1 MEEITRPVKKPSGC
15 LNFLGWLLT
24 VGSALFILG
33 CILMIFGLEDSLD
46 EKREE
51 YAAAEKEYEA
61 ALEAYNAD
69 SVHLQAEYQRI
80 QSQIE
85 KAEEAGD
92 SALVAELTDSLALYA
107 EPEYQPRGAIGF
119 NIGGAFFFF
128 FAVLAL
134 VPLAA
139 GIALIIYC
147 RNRKLKYKRYST
159 LSAPFPS
166 CQS

>member
-1 MEEITRPVKKPSGC
+1 MEEITQPVKKPSGC
-15 LNFLGWLLT
+15 LNSFGWLLT
-24 VGSALFILG
+24 IGSVLFILV
-33 CILMIFGLEDSLD
+33 CVFMIFGLEDSLD

-51 YAAAEKEYEA
+51 YSAAQQEYAA

-69 SVHLQAEYQRI
+69 SLHLHAEYQRVL
-80 QSQIE
+80 SQIE
-85 KAEEAGD
+85 SAEEEGD

-107 EPEYQPRGAIGF
+107 EPEYQPRGAVGF

-139 GIALIIYC
+139 GIAIIIYC
-147 RNRKLKYKRYST
+147 RNRKLKYKRY
-159 LSAPFPS
+159 LENRS
-166 CQS
+166 C

>member
-1 MEEITRPVKKPSGC
+1 MEQISRPVKKPSGC
-15 LNFLGWLLT
+15 LNFFGWLLT
-24 VGSALFILG
+24 IGSALFILM
-33 CILMIFGLEDSLD
+33 CILMTIGMEDSLD

-51 YAAAEKEYEA
+51 YAAAEKEYEE

-85 KAEEAGD
+85 KADEAGD
-92 SALVAELTDSLALYA
+92 SALVAELTDSLVLYA
-107 EPEYQPRGAIGF
+107 EPEYHPRGAIGF
-119 NIGGAFFFF
+119 NIGGVFFLF

-147 RNRKLKYKRYST
+147 RNRKLKYKRY
-159 LSAPFPS
+159 LENRS
-166 CQS
+166 C

>member
-1 MEEITRPVKKPSGC
+1 MEEITQPVKKPSGC
-15 LNFLGWLLT
+15 LNSFGWLLT
-24 VGSALFILG
+24 IGSVLFILV
-33 CILMIFGLEDSLD
+33 CVFMIFGLEDSLD

-51 YAAAEKEYEA
+51 YSAAQQEYEA

-69 SVHLQAEYQRI
+69 SLHLHAEYQRVLA
-80 QSQIE
+80 QIE
-85 KAEEAGD
+85 SAEEEGD

-139 GIALIIYC
+139 GIAIIIYC
-147 RNRKLKYKRYST
+147 RNRKFKYKRY
-159 LSAPFPS
+159 LENRS
-166 CQS
+166 C